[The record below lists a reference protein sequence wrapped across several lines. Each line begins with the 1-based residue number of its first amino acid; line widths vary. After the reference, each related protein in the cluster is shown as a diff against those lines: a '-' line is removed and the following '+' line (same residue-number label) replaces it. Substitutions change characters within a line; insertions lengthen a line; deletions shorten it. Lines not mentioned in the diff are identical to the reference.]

1 MNYLKF
7 SHAVFGNAFLRAC
20 LLQKWL
26 QVDKNQ
32 RIKGVVGGKRCSFY
46 EKTAKIGEN

>member
-32 RIKGVVGGKRCSFY
+32 RIKVVVG
-46 EKTAKIGEN
+46 EKTMFFL